1 LVASYWIPATLF
13 LSDNLSLV
21 DKRDYGKIRSLGWG
35 DCMNIGSEYLKT
47 VIKRFKEAKATAEKA
62 IDQLTESELF
72 WSPNEESNSVAIIVK
87 HMSGNMVSRWTD
99 FLTSDGEKTN
109 RNRDY
114 EFVEDIQS
122 KEQMMELWEIG
133 WDTFFKALESMEDDQ
148 LLNIITIRNE
158 PHTVLEAIERQMYHY
173 SYHIGQIIYIAKILK
188 SSNWKTLTIPR
199 KK

>member
-1 LVASYWIPATLF
+1 L
-13 LSDNLSLV
+13 
-21 DKRDYGKIRSLGWG
+21 KYGKIRALERG
-35 DCMNIGSEYLKT
+35 DSMNIGSEYLKT

-109 RNRDY
+109 RNRDN
-114 EFVEDIQS
+114 EFLGDIQS
-122 KEQMMELWEIG
+122 KEQMMELWENG
-133 WDTFFKALESMEDDQ
+133 WDTFFNALESMEDDQ